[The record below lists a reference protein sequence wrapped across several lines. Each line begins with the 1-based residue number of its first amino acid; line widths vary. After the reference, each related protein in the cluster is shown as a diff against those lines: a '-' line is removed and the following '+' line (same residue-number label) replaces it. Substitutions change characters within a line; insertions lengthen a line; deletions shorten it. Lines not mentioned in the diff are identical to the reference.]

1 MPEIC
6 HEIQRSNVN
15 RPELFSELKRIRYFL
30 LIGLSRDGF
39 IFCDH
44 SLQGLEKII
53 QRDFFPDVTKLQA
66 QKDYLEAEE
75 NGDLEKMRE
84 IAIKYGS
91 ASNRST
97 PRVNMPCKYQG
108 GIPRRR
114 FSGKPG

>member
-1 MPEIC
+1 M
-6 HEIQRSNVN
+6 
-15 RPELFSELKRIRYFL
+15 
-30 LIGLSRDGF
+30 
-39 IFCDH
+39 
-44 SLQGLEKII
+44 QGLEKII

-97 PRVNMPCKYQG
+97 PRVNMPCKYR
-108 GIPRRR
+108 IYSNKWLYTSVIYWTTI
-114 FSGKPG
+114 FSLVLGKAPL